1 MKHSLLG
8 ASLML
13 ACLGSGMTWAQEV
26 TVSKA
31 WVRGSVAGQ
40 NATGAFME
48 ITAVADSTLIAA
60 SSPLA
65 KSGEIHEMV
74 MEGNV
79 MKMRAVGKVELP
91 AGKAVELAP
100 GGYHI
105 MLIGLTKA
113 LKKGDS
119 VPIELTV
126 QGKDQKSSKLR
137 VRAEVRELGA
147 MPAMEGHEH
156 HH

>member
-1 MKHSLLG
+1 MKYSMVG
-8 ASLML
+8 AALVL
-13 ACLGSGMTWAQEV
+13 ACACANPAWAQEV

-31 WVRGSVAGQ
+31 WVRGAVPGQ

-48 ITAVADSTLIAA
+48 ITAAADSTLVGAA
-60 SSPLA
+60 SPLA
-65 KSGEIHEMV
+65 KATEIHEMV

-79 MKMRAVGKVELP
+79 MRMRAVARIDLP
-91 AGKAVELAP
+91 AGKAVELKP

-105 MLIGLTKA
+105 MLIGLSKD
-113 LKKGDS
+113 LHKGDT
-119 VPIELTV
+119 VPLELTV
-126 QGKDQKSSKLR
+126 QGRDQKSSKLR

-147 MPAMEGHEH
+147 PMMEGHEH